1 MLPVITLTN
10 EAFVGQEASLYTMQQ
25 SLEQGVNKSLF
36 NDDKFLRFFPET
48 ERDIECQDEACVA
61 LAFATAEIAETSD
74 ADEPV
79 TDEDLSEEETE
90 PDSDIKPDLTD
101 DDLTGLYF
109 KEIGRASL
117 LTAEEEVA
125 LAKRMEA
132 AKFARRRLAK
142 NGVNAKKRSELRAI
156 MEAGLAARDHL
167 IMANTRLVI
176 SVAKK
181 YIYIGLPF
189 IDLIQ
194 HGNIG
199 LIKATEKFDYRR
211 GCKFS
216 TYATWWI
223 RQAVT
228 RAIADQARTIRLPV
242 HLNDKINKLLRASH
256 RLIQELGREPS
267 LEELANALGVT
278 VEQVESLIQ
287 IYQRPL
293 SLERPTNQENDTA
306 FGELIEDEDAPLPEE
321 IVTKNLLH
329 EQVQDMLDELP
340 PREARVLRLRYGVPN
355 GEERTLQEVGD
366 KMGLTRERVRQIET
380 QALVRL
386 RRLGRDRKW
395 RGYLS
400 ES

>member
-1 MLPVITLTN
+1 MPGKKHPAI
-10 EAFVGQEASLYTMQQ
+10 QQ
-25 SLEQGVNKSLF
+25 LLEQGENKSLL
-36 NDDKFLRFFPET
+36 NDDKFPRFFPET
-48 ERDIECQDEACVA
+48 ERDIEGQDEACVV
-61 LAFATAEIAETSD
+61 LAFATAEIVEPSD

-79 TDEDLSEEETE
+79 TDEDISEEETE
-90 PDSDIKPDLTD
+90 PDSDINPDLID
-101 DDLTGLYF
+101 GDLTLLYF
-109 KEIGRASL
+109 KEITRISL

-142 NGVNAKKRSELRAI
+142 NGVNAKKRSELEAI
-156 MEAGLAARDHL
+156 IEAGLAARDHL

-181 YIYIGLPF
+181 YIYSGLPF

-194 HGNIG
+194 NGNIG
-199 LIKATEKFDYRR
+199 LIKATEKFDYRL
-211 GCKFS
+211 GYKFS

-242 HLNDKINKLLRASH
+242 HLSDKINKLLRASH
-256 RLIQELGREPS
+256 RLIQKLGREPS
-267 LEELANALGVT
+267 LEELANTLGVT
-278 VEQVESLIQ
+278 VEQAESLIQ
-287 IYQRPL
+287 IYHQRPL
-293 SLERPTNQENDTA
+293 SLEMLTNQENGAA

-321 IVTKNLLH
+321 IATKDLLH

-340 PREARVLRLRYGVPN
+340 PREARVLCLRYGLRD
-355 GEERTLQEVGD
+355 GAERTLQEVGD
-366 KMGLTRERVRQIET
+366 KMGITRERVRQIET

-400 ES
+400 ESQTLSDVVAVI

>member
-1 MLPVITLTN
+1 MPGKKHPAI
-10 EAFVGQEASLYTMQQ
+10 QQ
-25 SLEQGVNKSLF
+25 LLEQGENKSLL
-36 NDDKFLRFFPET
+36 NDDEFPRFFPET
-48 ERDIECQDEACVA
+48 ERDIEGQDEACVV
-61 LAFATAEIAETSD
+61 LAFATAEIVEPSD

-79 TDEDLSEEETE
+79 TDEDISEEETE
-90 PDSDIKPDLTD
+90 PDSDINPDLID
-101 DDLTGLYF
+101 GDLTLLYF
-109 KEIGRASL
+109 KEITRISL
-117 LTAEEEVA
+117 LTTEEEVA

-142 NGVNAKKRSELRAI
+142 NGVNAKKRSELQVI
-156 MEAGLAARDHL
+156 IEAGLAARDHL

-181 YIYIGLPF
+181 YIYSGLPF

-194 HGNIG
+194 NGNIG
-199 LIKATEKFDYRR
+199 LIKATEKFDYRL
-211 GCKFS
+211 GYKFS

-242 HLNDKINKLLRASH
+242 HLSDKINKLLRASH
-256 RLIQELGREPS
+256 RLIQKLGREPS
-267 LEELANALGVT
+267 LEELANTLGVT
-278 VEQVESLIQ
+278 VEQAESLIQ
-287 IYQRPL
+287 IYHQRPL
-293 SLERPTNQENDTA
+293 SLEMLTNQENGAA

-321 IVTKNLLH
+321 IATKDLLH

-340 PREARVLRLRYGVPN
+340 PREARVLRLRYGLRD
-355 GEERTLQEVGD
+355 GAERTLQEVGD
-366 KMGLTRERVRQIET
+366 KMGITRERVRQIET

-400 ES
+400 ESQTLSDVVTVI